1 MTRGCGTRLARE
13 ALLLAG
19 LCTAWP
25 PAHAAPESDGGALE
39 GQVTLGPG
47 LAPRRVNFPLYADPV
62 RAAQRTAPRSLADE
76 MSRVVVYLETA
87 PAAAIAPPAE
97 PYRMEQVGLT
107 FEPHVLP
114 IVRGSTVEFPN
125 RDVVF
130 HNVFSLSKAQS
141 FDLGRYP
148 SGSSR
153 SVRFAKPGIVKVFC
167 HIHSDMSA
175 IIVVLDNPYFATPD
189 RDGRFS
195 IRGIPPGDYRVVPWH
210 ERARAAARSI
220 RVDVGQVT
228 RADFDIPLDL
238 ETSDGG

>member
-1 MTRGCGTRLARE
+1 MTRRASVI
-13 ALLLAG
+13 ALLYVFLRVAAS
-19 LCTAWP
+19 L
-25 PAHAAPESDGGALE
+25 PALAAPESTSGSLE
-39 GQVTLGPG
+39 GHITLGPE
-47 LAPRRVNFPLYADPV
+47 LAPRRVNFPLYADPL
-62 RAAQRTAPRSLADE
+62 RATQAKPSRNLADE
-76 MSRVVVYLETA
+76 MSRVVVYLESV
-87 PAAAIAPPAE
+87 PGAAAPVVRAE

-107 FEPHVLP
+107 FEPHVLA

-130 HNVFSLSKAQS
+130 HNVFSLSKAHT

-153 SVRFAKPGIVKVFC
+153 SVRFDTPGIVKVFC

-175 IIVVLDNPYFATPD
+175 IIVVLDHPYFTTPD
-189 RDGRFS
+189 REGRYT
-195 IRGIPPGDYRVVPWH
+195 IPGIPPGDYRVVPWH
-210 ERARAAARSI
+210 ERARVAARPVRI
-220 RVDVGQVT
+220 DPDQAT